1 MLRQRMSQPG
11 TMVENKAKA
20 TGALGR
26 LPLSQ
31 PPQTKR
37 PTLYP
42 QAPGRWKGFS
52 GEPRPNTNTGAG
64 GSAPGAGGGRCTT
77 LHPHHGDSG
86 SLLNT
91 GPGSSRPLWASF
103 PDRPPRAAQK
113 QRNMAPFQ
121 VLCSAPP
128 RAALLVKT
136 HKLNKHLGEATI
148 CFILQTSV
156 GTAFCLAAGSWG
168 QDTENLLGNLLGARR
183 EEVI

>member
-1 MLRQRMSQPG
+1 MEEQNIRISKNQRGRAPTELPLYLQEVKPKHDKQVKRIFQLDMLRQRMSQPG

-37 PTLYP
+37 PTPYP
-42 QAPGRWKGFS
+42 QAPGRWKGFP

-91 GPGSSRPLWASF
+91 GPGSSRPL
-103 PDRPPRAAQK
+103 
-113 QRNMAPFQ
+113 
-121 VLCSAPP
+121 
-128 RAALLVKT
+128 
-136 HKLNKHLGEATI
+136 
-148 CFILQTSV
+148 
-156 GTAFCLAAGSWG
+156 
-168 QDTENLLGNLLGARR
+168 
-183 EEVI
+183 